1 MVTQCKGTW
10 AGSGGRCVR
19 KKTNPTQRMV
29 PVRVP
34 SSASARA
41 RNTVAS
47 DWRCSGGSV
56 GATAETAAARAAGAV
71 AAGVGGGA
79 GAGGGGRGAPLGG
92 GGRAG
97 VTAGARGPR
106 GGGG

>member
-1 MVTQCKGTW
+1 MVTKCKGTW

-56 GATAETAAARAAGAV
+56 GATAVTAAARAAGAMAAGFGAAGGEGGGGGGKPGGGV
-71 AAGVGGGA
+71 GGVGGAGGSPAAGV
-79 GAGGGGRGAPLGG
+79 RG
-92 GGRAG
+92 
-97 VTAGARGPR
+97 
-106 GGGG
+106 